1 MTPSQRRMLE
11 NARDGRELGHGFP
24 RGRYGLGRSASSVC
38 ASLYDLG
45 LITHS
50 LSSEGP
56 ATVLT
61 LAGERALLDAAA
73 GALPP
78 QGAQR

>member
-50 LSSEGP
+50 LGLVSEGLHSGTDDCRM
-56 ATVLT
+56 AFCSDRV
-61 LAGERALLDAAA
+61 
-73 GALPP
+73 
-78 QGAQR
+78 